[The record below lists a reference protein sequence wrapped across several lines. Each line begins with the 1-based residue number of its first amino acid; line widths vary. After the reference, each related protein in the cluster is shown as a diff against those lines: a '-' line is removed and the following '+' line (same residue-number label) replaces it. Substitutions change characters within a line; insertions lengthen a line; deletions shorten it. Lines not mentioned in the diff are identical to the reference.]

1 MLRRVGLATSV
12 AILCGVVVGG
22 IGGRIAMFVLRLTS
36 SSAVVGIESDDGFEI
51 GRISFSTLIL
61 LAITGVVGA
70 VGGPIYLLLRQW
82 VPAHWRVGA
91 TAVLAG
97 VIGGTG
103 LLNPGGVDFT
113 LLSPLWLAVVLFIVI
128 PAGYGA
134 VLSVFVERALDRE
147 AERAVPWWAFL
158 PNLVLL
164 LFAPA
169 ALMLAAVVLGG
180 WALGHY
186 VEPVGRWWRSPI
198 VVWLGRALLVV
209 ALVRFGLALGEDV
222 RAIL

>member
-1 MLRRVGLATSV
+1 MIRRVGLATSV

-22 IGGRIAMFVLRLTS
+22 IGGRIAMFVLRVTS
-36 SSAVVGIESDDGFEI
+36 SSAVIGIESDDGFEI

-61 LAITGVVGA
+61 LVITGIVGA
-70 VGGPIYLLLRQW
+70 AGGPIYLLLRQW
-82 VPAHWRVGA
+82 VPDRWRVWA

-113 LLSPLWLAVVLFIVI
+113 LLGPLWLAVLLFILI
-128 PAGYGA
+128 PVGYGA
-134 VLSVFVERALDRE
+134 ALSVFVEEALARE
-147 AERAVPWWAFL
+147 SERAVPWWAFL
-158 PNLVLL
+158 PNLALL

-169 ALMLAAVVLGG
+169 ALMLAAVVLSG
-180 WALGHY
+180 WALGH
-186 VEPVGRWWRSPI
+186 VGPVGRWWRSPV

-209 ALVRFGLALGEDV
+209 ALIRFGLALGDDV

>member
-1 MLRRVGLATSV
+1 MIRRVGLATSV

-22 IGGRIAMFVLRLTS
+22 IGGRIAMFVLRVTS
-36 SSAVVGIESDDGFEI
+36 SSGVIGVESDDGFEI

-61 LAITGVVGA
+61 LAITGIVGA

-82 VPAHWRVGA
+82 VPGRLRVSA

-113 LLSPLWLAVVLFIVI
+113 LLSPLWLAVVLFILI
-128 PAGYGA
+128 PLVYGA
-134 VLSVFVERALDRE
+134 VLSVFVERVLARE
-147 AERAVPWWAFL
+147 SARAVPWWAFV

-180 WALGHY
+180 WALGHF
-186 VEPVGRWWRSPI
+186 VEPVGRWWRSPV
-198 VVWLGRALLVV
+198 VVWLGRVVLVV
-209 ALVRFGLALGEDV
+209 ALVRFGLALVDDV
-222 RAIL
+222 QAIL